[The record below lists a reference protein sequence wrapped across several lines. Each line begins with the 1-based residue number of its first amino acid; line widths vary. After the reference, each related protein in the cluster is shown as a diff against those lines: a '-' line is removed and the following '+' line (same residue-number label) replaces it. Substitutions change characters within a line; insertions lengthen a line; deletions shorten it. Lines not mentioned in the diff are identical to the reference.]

1 MIPRPQP
8 VSATFLNAAHTP
20 ADPDHPNDPDH
31 PGNLPGGSPLET
43 IVSTPTDSLVRVEK
57 GHADPEELA
66 ALTALLLAR
75 AAAGGAGEAAHTAP
89 VRSTAGWRRLERTPG
104 FRAPHSWQG

>member
-1 MIPRPQP
+1 METAL
-8 VSATFLNAAHTP
+8 STP
-20 ADPDHPNDPDH
+20 AD
-31 PGNLPGGSPLET
+31 T
-43 IVSTPTDSLVRVEK
+43 IVRVER

-75 AAAGGAGEAAHTAP
+75 AAAGETTAP
-89 VRSTAGWRRLERTPG
+89 AAPARSTARWRRLERTPG